1 MSLKNELMKIFR
13 VFQLFEYA
21 LMVKDEN
28 LEMSEINK
36 KLSKQQKKTFLTVTV
51 TRKLLKNYEFVIQIP
66 FWLKSQESHFQ
77 GTIVNDN

>member
-36 KLSKQQKKTFLTVTV
+36 KLSKQQQKTFLTVTV

-66 FWLKSQESHFQ
+66 FWLKR
-77 GTIVNDN
+77 

>member
-66 FWLKSQESHFQ
+66 FWLKR
-77 GTIVNDN
+77 

>member
-36 KLSKQQKKTFLTVTV
+36 KLSKQQKKNILNGY
-51 TRKLLKNYEFVIQIP
+51 RY
-66 FWLKSQESHFQ
+66 
-77 GTIVNDN
+77 

>member
-1 MSLKNELMKIFR
+1 MKIFR

-66 FWLKSQESHFQ
+66 FWLKR
-77 GTIVNDN
+77 

>member
-36 KLSKQQKKTFLTVTV
+36 KLSKQQKKNILNGY
-51 TRKLLKNYEFVIQIP
+51 RYQKIAKKLRICYPN
-66 FWLKSQESHFQ
+66 
-77 GTIVNDN
+77 TILA

>member
-36 KLSKQQKKTFLTVTV
+36 KLSKQQKKTFLTVTI

-66 FWLKSQESHFQ
+66 FWLKR
-77 GTIVNDN
+77 

>member
-1 MSLKNELMKIFR
+1 MKIFR

-36 KLSKQQKKTFLTVTV
+36 KLSKQQQKTFLTVTV

-66 FWLKSQESHFQ
+66 FWLKR
-77 GTIVNDN
+77 